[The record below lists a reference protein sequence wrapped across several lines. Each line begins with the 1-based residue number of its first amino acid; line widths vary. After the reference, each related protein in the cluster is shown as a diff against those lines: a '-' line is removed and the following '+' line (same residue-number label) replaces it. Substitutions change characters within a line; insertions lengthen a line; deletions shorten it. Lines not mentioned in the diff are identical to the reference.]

1 VERKLNKW
9 ISALRNVDDI
19 FRGTVLENQEEILD
33 ANTSQLEMGKDSLGN
48 FLYDY
53 ASDAYAQFKI
63 AHGSKAPLGTPDLKL
78 EGNFYDGFVLK
89 YEGKGIVITS
99 TDEKTDKLIKKYG
112 GDIFGLAD
120 EQLDILKPQLIASFT
135 RLFRAATN

>member
-1 VERKLNKW
+1 MERKLNKW

>member
-1 VERKLNKW
+1 MERKLNKW

-63 AHGSKAPLGTPDLKL
+63 AYGSKAPLGTPDLKL